1 MGRSAAPRA
10 GHVRMESTRQ
20 TILEILRRRR
30 RLTVDELTRELGL
43 APATIRRHL
52 DILLR
57 DGHIAVDQVRR
68 ETGRPHYVFSLTDAG
83 EELFPK
89 HYVRLTN
96 RLIQEIVTLDP
107 EETRGKSGAE
117 IANMVF
123 ERMAD
128 RLADAYAVRVR
139 GETLEER
146 VESVTRILAEEGIV
160 FDVEREADSFLLIGH
175 GCPCRKVVDA
185 DHTQVC
191 AHDERLLRR
200 LLQADVEYVEPSCV
214 DGDSYC
220 AYRVRPAASP
230 AASGAVQ

>member
-1 MGRSAAPRA
+1 
-10 GHVRMESTRQ
+10 MESTRH

-30 RLTVDELTRELGL
+30 RLTVEELTRELGL
-43 APATIRRHL
+43 APATVRRHL

-96 RLIQEIVTLDP
+96 RLIQEIITLDP
-107 EETRGKSGAE
+107 EETRGRTGAE
-117 IANMVF
+117 IANLVF

-128 RLADAYAVRVR
+128 RLADAYAARVR
-139 GETLEER
+139 GDTLAER
-146 VESVTRILAEEGIV
+146 VESVTRVLAEEGIV
-160 FDVEREADSFLLIGH
+160 FDIQPEGQSFLLIGH

-200 LLQADVEYVEPSCV
+200 LLQADVEYVEPSCL
-214 DGDSYC
+214 GGESYC
-220 AYRVRPAASP
+220 AYRVRADASATAAG
-230 AASGAVQ
+230 AAPPERATAVQ

>member
-1 MGRSAAPRA
+1 
-10 GHVRMESTRQ
+10 MESTRH

-30 RLTVDELTRELGL
+30 RLTVEELTRELGL
-43 APATIRRHL
+43 APATVRRHL

-96 RLIQEIVTLDP
+96 RLIQEIITLDP
-107 EETRGKSGAE
+107 EETRGRTGAE
-117 IANMVF
+117 IANLVF

-128 RLADAYAVRVR
+128 RLADAYAARVR
-139 GETLEER
+139 GDTLAER
-146 VESVTRILAEEGIV
+146 VESVTRVLAEEGIV
-160 FDVEREADSFLLIGH
+160 FDIQPEGQSFLLIGH

-200 LLQADVEYVEPSCV
+200 LLQADVEYVEPSCLE
-214 DGDSYC
+214 GESYC
-220 AYRVRPAASP
+220 AYRVRADASATAAG
-230 AASGAVQ
+230 AAPPERATAVQ